1 MTQLGQPSLE
11 KFTEQDENG
20 AIYTVSLEIALYANK
35 PVAELARGAIACYEF
50 FVEKFGASVNWY
62 LASSMRRVRRFSG
75 KYVEVFPTL
84 CKESESCFERYRLF
98 SGKGFEDYLPPV
110 FATGGYRTFSWLQIQ
125 LSPIL
130 ANNWEELLTL
140 LVGLAAPFPF
150 RAGHVGYALCWNDLS
165 PDREHQVSQ
174 LNGPLLKRY
183 PGFSPGVPQDLCD
196 QDLPPVNWLTLIGP
210 ELLGKLG
217 GIAGVRQAFSDQAIS
232 VMPLG
237 HGAFIRAGELPQL
250 GDLNRRDDLP
260 LYRKVGS
267 YLKDHRGHRKI
278 RLTGLKDDS
287 EAWLARF
294 DS

>member
-1 MTQLGQPSLE
+1 MTQLGPPSLE
-11 KFTEQDENG
+11 KFTEQDQDG

-35 PVAELARGAIACYEF
+35 PVAELAKGAITSYEY
-50 FVEKFGASVNWY
+50 FVKEFGASVNWY
-62 LASSMRRVRRFSG
+62 LASSMRKVRRFSA

-84 CKESESCFERYRLF
+84 CQQPASYFQRYRLF

-110 FATGGYRTFSWLQIQ
+110 FATDGFRTSSCLQIQ
-125 LSPIL
+125 LPPSL
-130 ANNWEELLTL
+130 ANNWEDLLALLT
-140 LVGLAAPFPF
+140 GLAAPFPF
-150 RAGHVGYALCWNDLS
+150 RSGHVGYALCWNDLS
-165 PDREHQVSQ
+165 PDREHQMRQ
-174 LNGPLLKRY
+174 IIPPLLKRY
-183 PGFSPGVPQDLCD
+183 PGFSLGSPSDLVD

-217 GIAGVRQAFSDQAIS
+217 GIARVQQAFSDEAIS

-237 HGAFIRAGELPQL
+237 HGALIRAGEFPQL
-250 GDLNRRDDLP
+250 GDLNRGDNLP

-267 YLKDHRGHRKI
+267 YLKDYRGHQKI